1 MKSSVSGPVTGKQTT
16 RKRVVFWILSN
27 SISFHIVSNLLSQP
41 HNSCLA
47 VLLFS
52 SLATCTQDKHRI
64 FSDFDPN
71 TLHYFC
77 LCCPFTFIM
86 KYTKH
91 FRRNARFSMDVC
103 VWRTFTIWNAYSR
116 DNYEFMSCSFS
127 YLILYSS
134 GCNVSYILLNFLPV
148 FSHVSTL
155 NPPYRSGVSH
165 VTIG

>member
-1 MKSSVSGPVTGKQTT
+1 MTASKRPTKNGQSRLLQ
-16 RKRVVFWILSN
+16 RKRPKSNHLPKDFPIEWKVRYRVQSPANRRQENVSSFEFYQN

-91 FRRNARFSMDVC
+91 FRRNARFSMGVC
-103 VWRTFTIWNAYSR
+103 VCVAHIY
-116 DNYEFMSCSFS
+116 DMEC
-127 YLILYSS
+127 
-134 GCNVSYILLNFLPV
+134 V
-148 FSHVSTL
+148 FQ
-155 NPPYRSGVSH
+155 R
-165 VTIG
+165 

>member
-1 MKSSVSGPVTGKQTT
+1 MVNQDCSKEKGPNLIICRKTFQSNEKFGIGSSHRQTDDKKT
-16 RKRVVFWILSN
+16 CRLLNFIKILSHF
-27 SISFHIVSNLLSQP
+27 IQFPICCLKP

-91 FRRNARFSMDVC
+91 FRRNARFSMGVC
-103 VWRTFTIWNAYSR
+103 VDVAHIY
-116 DNYEFMSCSFS
+116 DMEC
-127 YLILYSS
+127 
-134 GCNVSYILLNFLPV
+134 V
-148 FSHVSTL
+148 FQ
-155 NPPYRSGVSH
+155 R
-165 VTIG
+165 